1 MTAGAATKRRT
12 LWFFRTCHMNALSG
26 PKENPM
32 ATTVDQFPDHIVEAA
47 GRLCDSGLFSMMRPQ
62 AHAAICRALL
72 AERDRCIEIATAA
85 GVGDET
91 IAKIRGSAAKPGST
105 N

>member
-1 MTAGAATKRRT
+1 
-12 LWFFRTCHMNALSG
+12 MNGLKG
-26 PKENPM
+26 PKESPM
-32 ATTVDQFPDHIVEAA
+32 AANVNQFPDHIVEAA

-62 AHAAICRALL
+62 AHAALCRALL

-85 GVGDET
+85 GVGNEA
-91 IAKIRGSAAKPGST
+91 IAKIRGSAARPGST